1 MLLGYLI
8 FAHLLGDFVFQPES
22 LVRLKMKSMKGV
34 FIHVL
39 IHFVL
44 GIIVL
49 LPFVLHGYLWLIAVI
64 FGICFFHFW
73 IDQAKISY
81 NLRHDKKVRP
91 FVIDQL
97 LHLLT
102 ILIAYFFVGNVQFK
116 LAETFGVKIYT
127 NISVLIFLSFLV
139 FLSNVVEIYRLQEIE
154 EKDANAKFQPNTKNI
169 AKRIGVF
176 TVLYIFLM
184 TMAFYATK

>member
-1 MLLGYLI
+1 M
-8 FAHLLGDFVFQPES
+8 LGDFVFQPES

-39 IHFVL
+39 IHFAL

-49 LPFVLHGYLWLIAVI
+49 LPFIMHGYLWLIAVI
-64 FGICFFHFW
+64 FGISFCHFW

-81 NLRHDKKVRP
+81 NLKHDKKTKA

-102 ILIAYFFVGNVQFK
+102 LLLAYFFVGNIS
-116 LAETFGVKIYT
+116 LNLPETFGLKIYT
-127 NISVLIFLSFLV
+127 NISVLIFLSFLI
-139 FLSNVVEIYRLQEIE
+139 FLSNVVEIYRLQEVR
-154 EKDANAKFQPNTKNI
+154 EKNADAKFKPNTENI

-176 TVLYIFLM
+176 AVLYVFFM
-184 TMAFYATK
+184 AMAFYATK

>member
-1 MLLGYLI
+1 
-8 FAHLLGDFVFQPES
+8 
-22 LVRLKMKSMKGV
+22 MKSMKGV

>member
-39 IHFVL
+39 IHFAL

-49 LPFVLHGYLWLIAVI
+49 LPFIMHGYLWLIAVI
-64 FGICFFHFW
+64 FGISFCHFW

-81 NLRHDKKVRP
+81 NLKHDKKTKA

-102 ILIAYFFVGNVQFK
+102 LLLAYFFVGNIS
-116 LAETFGVKIYT
+116 LNLPETFGLKIYT
-127 NISVLIFLSFLV
+127 NISVLIFLSFLI
-139 FLSNVVEIYRLQEIE
+139 FLSNVVEIYRLQEVR
-154 EKDANAKFQPNTKNI
+154 EKNADAKFKPNTENI

-176 TVLYIFLM
+176 AVLYVFFM
-184 TMAFYATK
+184 AMAFYATK